1 MLKLNLNIK
10 EKTFTIKGTLWKKWE
25 EYEQHHLEELIKEYE
40 ELITEFDEMESI
52 ERLKDSI
59 KGSGKWEIPVTTR
72 QEVKTQ
78 NKESEKS
85 KEGKCRN
92 TGKGK
97 ETIECSNEEIGSK
110 TIEYSNIGK

>member
-1 MLKLNLNIK
+1 MK
-10 EKTFTIKGTLWKKWE
+10 
-25 EYEQHHLEELIKEYE
+25 
-40 ELITEFDEMESI
+40 SI

-97 ETIECSNEEIGSK
+97 ETIECSNEGIGSK
-110 TIEYSNIGK
+110 TIEYKNIGKENEITESSNTGEESETTERSNVGIEKRRERYRYSRQTK

>member
-52 ERLKDSI
+52 ERLKD
-59 KGSGKWEIPVTTR
+59 
-72 QEVKTQ
+72 
-78 NKESEKS
+78 
-85 KEGKCRN
+85 
-92 TGKGK
+92 
-97 ETIECSNEEIGSK
+97 
-110 TIEYSNIGK
+110 

>member
-1 MLKLNLNIK
+1 
-10 EKTFTIKGTLWKKWE
+10 
-25 EYEQHHLEELIKEYE
+25 
-40 ELITEFDEMESI
+40 MESI

-78 NKESEKS
+78 NKKSEKR

-97 ETIECSNEEIGSK
+97 ETIEFSNTGKEREKAESSNKGMGSK
-110 TIEYSNIGK
+110 TIEYSNIGKKMK